1 MQKFSFKEQKDLLIP
16 TTKNMVYPKD
26 KNGRNISGDEFI
38 KKMATIA
45 TTFERKFKRTVPI
58 PNQDFV
64 AWLKQTKRLMDEGM
78 KFDDIMSMTVA
89 PV

>member
-26 KNGRNISGDEFI
+26 KNGRNLSGDEFI

-45 TTFERKFKRTVPI
+45 ATFERKFKRPVPI